1 MDRYVYDGPVEEFGK
16 CVSNRWTATTY
27 AVSEAKARSNFEYQ
41 FKKQFNRGKN
51 VKITLPGIIARYPA

>member
-1 MDRYVYDGPVEEFGK
+1 MDRYVYNGPVEEFGR
-16 CVSNRWTATTY
+16 CVSNHWTATTY

-41 FKKQFNRGKN
+41 FKKQFNRAKN